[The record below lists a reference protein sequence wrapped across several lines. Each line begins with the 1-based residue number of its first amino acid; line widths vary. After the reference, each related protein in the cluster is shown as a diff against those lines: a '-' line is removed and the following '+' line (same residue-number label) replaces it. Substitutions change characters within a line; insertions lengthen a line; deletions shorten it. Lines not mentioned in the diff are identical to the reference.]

1 MNLFLFVIRYTNSFL
16 LDQYLMH
23 RQLLDV
29 KLDPTFLHLDSS
41 HFYRLIHPIFLI
53 GMQYIRKLTPHYLIM
68 SHLINLYTYQIE
80 LLASK
85 QYHIF
90 LLSFQKQYYLE
101 KQVLLLPYLILVFLY
116 NSTHLLY
123 KSLTRQEQL
132 IQW

>member
-16 LDQYLMH
+16 LDRYLMH

-29 KLDPTFLHLDSS
+29 KLDPTFLHLDSW

-53 GMQYIRKLTPHYLIM
+53 GMQYIHKLNPRYLIKWH
-68 SHLINLYTYQIE
+68 SLNLYKYQIE
-80 LLASK
+80 LLALK
-85 QYHIF
+85 QYHIS

-101 KQVLLLPYLILVFLY
+101 RQVLLLPYLILVFLY

-123 KSLTRQEQL
+123 KSLIPQEQS